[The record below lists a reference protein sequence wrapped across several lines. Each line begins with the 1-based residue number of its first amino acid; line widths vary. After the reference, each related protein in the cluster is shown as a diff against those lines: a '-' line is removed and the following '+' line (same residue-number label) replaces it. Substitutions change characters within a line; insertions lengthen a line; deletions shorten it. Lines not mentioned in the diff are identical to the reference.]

1 VNVARR
7 DPLLGIALKI
17 CSVMTFMLMAAC
29 VKASSAE
36 VPVWQVCFCRSFFAL
51 LTVAAFMAWQGD
63 LRLAVHTS
71 NPWGHLWRGVLGL
84 TAMVLNFT
92 ALALLPLP
100 DAIAIGYAM
109 PLFVAIFAALLLGE
123 VVRTFRWTAIA
134 IGLLGVLI
142 ILWPRLAFLKGE
154 GGTASDFL
162 GAASALTGAV
172 VVGLGTVVVSR
183 LVAAE
188 RSSTV
193 VFYFSLISSIGL
205 LMTMPFGWKLPDAA
219 TGALLVGSG
228 VLGAI
233 GQLFMTHSYRFADT
247 STVAPFEYTSMLFGI
262 AIGYFVFRELPTP
275 TMLTGAS
282 VVISAGLIILWREHR
297 LSAAR
302 PATAAAASPG
312 TMTGTDKVE
321 RN

>member
-1 VNVARR
+1 VSAAKR
-7 DPLLGIALKI
+7 DPLVGIALKI
-17 CSVMTFMLMAAC
+17 CSVMTFMLMASC
-29 VKASSAE
+29 VKASAAE

-51 LTVAAFMAWQGD
+51 LTVAAFMAWQGE
-63 LRLAVHTS
+63 LPLAIYTR
-71 NPWGHLWRGVLGL
+71 NPWGHLWRGILGL

-134 IGLLGVLI
+134 IGLVGVLI
-142 ILWPRLAFLKGE
+142 ILWPRLEFLKGT
-154 GGTASDFL
+154 GGTSADFL
-162 GAASALTGAV
+162 GAASALSGAV
-172 VVGLGTVVVSR
+172 VVALGTVVVSR

-193 VFYFSLISSIGL
+193 VFYFSLTSSIGL
-205 LMTMPFGWKLPDAA
+205 LLTMPFGWKLPDAT
-219 TGALLVGSG
+219 TGALLIGSG
-228 VLGAI
+228 IFGAI

-262 AIGYFVFRELPTP
+262 AIGYFIFRELPSP
-275 TMLTGAS
+275 TMLLGAS

-297 LSAAR
+297 LSAKR
-302 PATAAAASPG
+302 PATAAAASTG
-312 TMTGTDKVE
+312 TMTGAGDQDRK
-321 RN
+321 

>member
-1 VNVARR
+1 VSAAKR

-17 CSVMTFMLMAAC
+17 CSVMTFMLMATC
-29 VKASSAE
+29 VKASSTE
-36 VPVWQVCFCRSFFAL
+36 VPIWQVCFCRSFFAL
-51 LTVAAFMAWQGD
+51 LTIAAIMAWQGE
-63 LRLAVHTS
+63 LPSAIYTS
-71 NPWGHLWRGVLGL
+71 NARGHLWRAVLGV

-109 PLFVAIFAALLLGE
+109 PLFIAIFAALLLGE
-123 VVRTFRWTAIA
+123 VVRTFRWAAIA
-134 IGLLGVLI
+134 IGLVGVLI

-154 GGTASDFL
+154 AGTASDFL
-162 GAASALTGAV
+162 GAGSALTGAIV
-172 VVGLGTVVVSR
+172 VALATVAVSR

-193 VFYFSLISSIGL
+193 VFYFSLISSVGL
-205 LMTMPFGWKLPDAA
+205 LMTTPFGWKLPDATTA
-219 TGALLVGSG
+219 ALLVGSG
-228 VLGAI
+228 VFGAI
-233 GQLFMTHSYRFADT
+233 GQLFMTNSYRFADT

-262 AIGYFVFRELPTP
+262 AIGFFVFRELPSS
-275 TMLTGAS
+275 TMLLGAS

-297 LSAAR
+297 LGATR

-312 TMTGTDKVE
+312 SVPGTDKQH
-321 RN
+321 RG